1 MSKKLLFTISFA
13 LTTMLVKAQQIKV
26 EYENKLT
33 VLPELM
39 QQFFTMQNVQH
50 SRLTIKG
57 NFNGKRAKIKKVI
70 CNKGSFIESELI
82 PDYVH
87 FVFADSI
94 ETLDFMA
101 VPYGEDSLRIT
112 CFYPEHFN
120 SIIFNDTVRI
130 DKMKILLETYTYG
143 DSPDIPILAY
153 TSGIPIQDG
162 TWFCGLRDSGVE
174 ARKWYEKYKID
185 DYIFYT
191 IKLEEDTPP
200 NDDMSIY
207 VKVAKKDAYAT
218 HK

>member
-1 MSKKLLFTISFA
+1 MSKKLLFTISFV
-13 LTTMLVKAQQIKV
+13 LTTVLVQAQQIKV
-26 EYENKLT
+26 EYENKIT
-33 VLPELM
+33 ALPELM

-57 NFNGKRAKIKKVI
+57 SFNGKRAKIKKVI

-130 DKMKILLETYTYG
+130 DKMKSYWKHIHLEIARIFL
-143 DSPDIPILAY
+143 SWLIPPVFLFKMELGFVACV
-153 TSGIPIQDG
+153 IPE
-162 TWFCGLRDSGVE
+162 LRHVNGMKNI
-174 ARKWYEKYKID
+174 R
-185 DYIFYT
+185 
-191 IKLEEDTPP
+191 
-200 NDDMSIY
+200 
-207 VKVAKKDAYAT
+207 
-218 HK
+218 